1 MREKPKGKHVSK
13 ETKEPIYIRLDPE
26 VIREIDQIAKDQSR
40 SRSNMVRVL
49 IMAGL
54 AEQITTKTKVR

>member
-1 MREKPKGKHVSK
+1 MKKQKQS
-13 ETKEPIYIRLDPE
+13 IYIRVDPE